1 MLRLLRIVS
10 LVVVGAWSVLRAAE
24 EGLAVWVR
32 RASRSRDLSGLS
44 WA

>member
-10 LVVVGAWSVLRAAE
+10 LVVVGAWSTIRAAE
-24 EGLAVWVR
+24 EALAFWVR
-32 RASRSRDLSGLS
+32 RASRSRDLTGLS